1 MRALRNLLIVVV
13 VLGGLFVIADR
24 LAVNFAEGEVADRLK
39 ASGSMNTDP
48 EVTIHGFPFLTQVVG
63 SGLEDVE
70 VSVKEFDAT
79 TDGKSVRIAD
89 LNAHLRGVEFS
100 GGFSQATAKTAEGTA
115 RIGYADLL
123 KAARPDPIDV
133 APGVTAKVVGLSDGG
148 NGKIKVEIEA
158 EVFGATLPK
167 PLEVLSTPTVQDG
180 EVRVKADALPS
191 LGIKVAE
198 DKVREITD
206 FQQKVGGLPGGIEL
220 SKVTPAKDGVE
231 ISVEGS
237 SVRLAG

>member
-1 MRALRNLLIVVV
+1 MRALRTLLIVAV
-13 VLGGLFVIADR
+13 VLGGLFVLVDR
-24 LAVNFAEGEVADRLK
+24 LAVNYAEGEVADRLK
-39 ASGSMNTDP
+39 ASGSMNADP
-48 EVTIHGFPFLTQVVG
+48 EVSIHGFPFLTQVVG

-70 VSVKEFDAT
+70 VSVKEFDAS

-100 GGFSQATAKTAEGTA
+100 GGFGQATARTAEGTA
-115 RIGYADLL
+115 RIGYDDLL
-123 KAARPDPIDV
+123 KAAKPDPIDV

-148 NGKIKVEIEA
+148 NGKIKVEVEA
-158 EVFGATLPK
+158 EMFGTTLPK
-167 PLEVLSTPTVQDG
+167 PTVQDG

-206 FQQKVGGLPGGIEL
+206 FQQKVGGLPGGIAL

>member
-1 MRALRNLLIVVV
+1 MPGKQVADE
-13 VLGGLFVIADR
+13 GGEAEDQGEDAAQ
-24 LAVNFAEGEVADRLK
+24 AVNAG
-39 ASGSMNTDP
+39 
-48 EVTIHGFPFLTQVVG
+48 Q
-63 SGLEDVE
+63 
-70 VSVKEFDAT
+70 
-79 TDGKSVRIAD
+79 
-89 LNAHLRGVEFS
+89 
-100 GGFSQATAKTAEGTA
+100 
-115 RIGYADLL
+115 
-123 KAARPDPIDV
+123 
-133 APGVTAKVVGLSDGG
+133 
-148 NGKIKVEIEA
+148 VEIEA